1 MGCLKYLLRK
11 EVIQL
16 CRNKFLPRL
25 IFALPVVVML
35 VVPLVANMEVR
46 GIRVALSDEDR
57 SELSSRMRAALEAS
71 PYFKGGSAEDG
82 GFDVAVSIPRGF
94 ENSVYDGSPMKI
106 GIDANAVNATRGGLG
121 SGYVMSALGVSLR
134 NFLKEK
140 GLAAGTAG
148 DVSVRYFYNPTQDY
162 RYYMI
167 PAFIIILV
175 MLVCCFIPA
184 LNLVLEKEK
193 GTIEQI
199 NVTPVS
205 PLEFTL
211 SKLIPYWVTGLVV
224 LSEGILTAGL
234 VYGLWPAGNVG
245 AIYLAAVLF
254 ALAMSGFAISVANG
268 SDTMQQSIFVLFFF
282 VMIFMLMSG
291 LLTPLSSMPPW
302 AQKLTLLFPT
312 RHFVAAMRSLY
323 LKGTSVSE
331 LGGVYLALS
340 ALAAAFCLLAALT
353 YRKRQG

>member
-1 MGCLKYLLRK
+1 M
-11 EVIQL
+11 
-16 CRNKFLPRL
+16 
-25 IFALPVVVML
+25 
-35 VVPLVANMEVR
+35 
-46 GIRVALSDEDR
+46 
-57 SELSSRMRAALEAS
+57 
-71 PYFKGGSAEDG
+71 
-82 GFDVAVSIPRGF
+82 
-94 ENSVYDGSPMKI
+94 
-106 GIDANAVNATRGGLG
+106 
-121 SGYVMSALGVSLR
+121 
-134 NFLKEK
+134 
-140 GLAAGTAG
+140 
-148 DVSVRYFYNPTQDY
+148 
-162 RYYMI
+162 
-167 PAFIIILV
+167 
-175 MLVCCFIPA
+175 
-184 LNLVLEKEK
+184 
-193 GTIEQI
+193 
-199 NVTPVS
+199 
-205 PLEFTL
+205 
-211 SKLIPYWVTGLVV
+211 V